1 VRRAPFDDEARWPVS
16 AAGWLVL
23 LAMLTVLSV
32 PAWAVGLIHGGVM
45 VGLAALTTVVV
56 LAIAVFSEVM
66 S

>member
-1 VRRAPFDDEARWPVS
+1 MQMGKLRTNPATYLLA
-16 AAGWLVL
+16 

-45 VGLAALTTVVV
+45 VGLCALTTFVV
-56 LAIAVFSEVM
+56 LCIVVFSEVM